1 MRKEKCRVLFK
12 FEQIKNQ
19 TGNVEKGENQL
30 KLNIQKESPRYM
42 HLVKIKPF
50 YNDKFDLFVRIK
62 NLTFVQPSVKCSIYQ
77 LCFFRMKTI
86 CFVEYMTFTE
96 LN

>member
-1 MRKEKCRVLFK
+1 MAYHCECYVKCIEKHFSVNKVCVRRSVLFK

-50 YNDKFDLFVRIK
+50 YNDKFDLFVRIEV
-62 NLTFVQPSVKCSIYQ
+62 F
-77 LCFFRMKTI
+77 
-86 CFVEYMTFTE
+86 
-96 LN
+96 